1 MKVET
6 QGTKIVF
13 SFDGCDAITFD
24 ATKAHPNMAQHAQMH
39 GWEARIR
46 DNAAIS
52 RKQKDGTV
60 ITVTEAMRR
69 AAVEEM
75 VNHYESGADQWNLR
89 ASRAPVQN
97 PVFLDIAARR
107 GCTYAEAEAWY
118 SGNLMA
124 EMQKL
129 IDAENAAKA

>member
-6 QGTKIVF
+6 QGTKIIFTFGEDVP
-13 SFDGCDAITFD
+13 SITFD
-24 ATKAHPNMAQHAQMH
+24 SERAHEKMRSAAMMH

-52 RKQKDGTV
+52 RKQKDGSV
-60 ITVTEAMRR
+60 INVTEAMRA
-69 AAVEEM
+69 AAVQEM
-75 VNHYESGADQWNLR
+75 VEHYHSGVDQWNLR
-89 ASRAPVQN
+89 TSRIAPQN
-97 PVFLDIAARR
+97 PVFLDIAAKR

-118 SGNLMA
+118 STNLVA

-129 IDAENAAKA
+129 IDAEKA